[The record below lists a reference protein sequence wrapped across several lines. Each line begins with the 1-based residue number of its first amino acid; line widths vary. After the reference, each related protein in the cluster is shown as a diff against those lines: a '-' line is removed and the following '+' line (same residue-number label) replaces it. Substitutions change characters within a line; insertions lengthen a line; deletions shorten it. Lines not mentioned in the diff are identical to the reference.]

1 MLDQDKTD
9 NSKSQDSGNDGD
21 KSKLFFGKYKTIE
34 DAEAGHKELERSFH
48 AKSQEASTYKEI
60 VDKIGSDDRDYG
72 QRGIYTLQYQD
83 QGQGQATQELTSF
96 YSDPLKWKE
105 QVKREAVAEATQLI
119 SGEVRKN
126 QDLSS
131 RVSAWAGRNSDVA
144 EHQDLLEVYVKR
156 TDARLSPENRLD
168 LAAGEVRKRLA
179 SLRGQKASDSRI
191 DPNTSD
197 GEPGS
202 QRSEGNNSQ
211 QQQQSQET
219 SSESELAKYASS
231 RNISRIKRPGTHH

>member
-1 MLDQDKTD
+1 MPDQDKTD

-21 KSKLFFGKYKTIE
+21 KGKLFFGKYKTIE

-72 QRGIYTLQYQD
+72 QRGAYVPQYQD
-83 QGQGQATQELTSF
+83 QGQATQELTSF

-144 EHQDLLEVYVKR
+144 EHQDLVEVYVKR

-179 SLRGQKASDSRI
+179 SLRGQKASDSKI
-191 DPNTSD
+191 DLNTSD

-202 QRSEGNNSQ
+202 QRSDSSSSQ
-211 QQQQSQET
+211 QQQQSQQV
-219 SSESELAKYASS
+219 SGESELAKYASS
-231 RNISRIKRPGTHH
+231 RNADRIKRPGMHH